1 MPTPSRTSRKSW
13 PPPACSRRSAVKTSG
28 ARIVLE
34 CLKREGVDT
43 VFGLPGGAVLPIYDA
58 LYDFEGLRHVLVRQ
72 EAAAGHAAEGY
83 ARTTGKVGVCLV
95 TSGPAATNL
104 VTALQDALMDSIPIV
119 AFTGQ
124 VPTHLIGNDAFQ
136 EADNVGITRP
146 CTKHNFLVKDGK
158 DLPTIVREAFHIAAT
173 GRPGPVH
180 VDLPKDI
187 LVKEAEFVWP
197 DKVSL
202 RSYHPTYEGHPGQI
216 KRAATALLRARRP
229 VLYVGGGAISSDA
242 HAELRRLAELTE
254 IPVTTTLM
262 GLGAFPSEHP
272 LSLGMLGMHGTYSAN
287 MAVHDSDCLIAV
299 GARFDDRV
307 TGKVE
312 LFAPSAEIIHI
323 DIDPSS
329 ISKNI
334 KVDVPIV
341 GDCRQV
347 LTKLIEAID
356 EEARASVPSLVREA
370 RKQWRA
376 QIAEWQ
382 AKFPLRYEW
391 DDDVIKPQY
400 VIQEISN
407 LTHGDALVVTG
418 VGQHQMWAAQY
429 YKFKHPRAW
438 CTSGGLG
445 TMGYGL
451 PTAMGVAAGNP
462 GRLVVNVDGDGSFAM
477 NSQELATCFTEHLP
491 VKTVIIN
498 NSGHGMVRQWQR
510 IIYKERY
517 CAIDLPGIPDWVKL
531 AEAYGCVGLRVTKP
545 SEVVPAL
552 EKMLSTPAPVVLDVV
567 VDKDEC
573 VFPMVPAGGA
583 NTDMILAPP
592 SRETRER
599 AEKSQTGF

>member
-1 MPTPSRTSRKSW
+1 MKM
-13 PPPACSRRSAVKTSG
+13 SG
-28 ARIVLE
+28 ARMVLE
-34 CLKREGVDT
+34 SIKREGVD
-43 VFGLPGGAVLPIYDA
+43 VLFGLPGGAVLPIYDV
-58 LYDFEGLRHVLVRQ
+58 LYDFQGLRHILVRQ

-104 VTALQDALMDSIPIV
+104 VTALQDAMMDSIPIV

-146 CTKHNFLVKDGK
+146 CTKHNFLVKDPK
-158 DLPTIVREAFHIAAT
+158 DVGPIIREAFHIAST

-180 VDLPKDI
+180 VDLPKDV
-187 LVKEAEFVWP
+187 LVKEGEFIWP
-197 DKVSL
+197 ERVHM
-202 RSYHPTYEGHPGQI
+202 RSYNPTYDGHPGQI
-216 KRAATALLRARRP
+216 KKAARLMLRGRRP
-229 VLYVGGGAISSDA
+229 VLYVGGGVISSDA
-242 HAELRRLAELTE
+242 NEELLELAELTQM
-254 IPVTTTLM
+254 PVTTTLM
-262 GLGAFPSEHP
+262 GLGAFPSTHP
-272 LSLGMLGMHGTYSAN
+272 LCLDMLGMHGTYYAN
-287 MAVHDSDCLIAV
+287 MAVHHSDVLIAV

-312 LFAPSAEIIHI
+312 AFAPNAEIVHI

-334 KVDVPIV
+334 KVHVPIV
-341 GDCRQV
+341 GDCKRV
-347 LTKLIEAID
+347 LRALVEAVR
-356 EEARASVPSLVREA
+356 EEMHEDVPSMVKEA
-370 RKQWRA
+370 RKQWLV
-376 QIAEWQ
+376 QIAEWR
-382 AKFPLRYEW
+382 AKQPLRYDW
-391 DDDVIKPQY
+391 DDNVIKPQY
-400 VIQEISN
+400 VIQEISR
-407 LTHGDALVVTG
+407 LTGGEAFMVTG

-429 YKFKHPRAW
+429 YRFKHPRRW

-451 PTAMGVAAGNP
+451 PTAMGVQAANP
-462 GRLVVNVDGDGSFAM
+462 GKLVINVDGDGSFAM
-477 NSQELATCFTEHLP
+477 NSQEMATCFTENLP

-531 AEAYGCVGLRVTKP
+531 AEAYGCVGVRVTKP
-545 SEVVPAL
+545 SELGAAI
-552 EKMLSTPAPVVLDVV
+552 EKMIATPAPVILDVC

-583 NTDMILAPP
+583 NVDMILAPP
-592 SRETRER
+592 SREVRDK
-599 AEKSQTGF
+599 AAKSQTGF

>member
-1 MPTPSRTSRKSW
+1 
-13 PPPACSRRSAVKTSG
+13 VKFSG
-28 ARIVLE
+28 ARMLLE

-43 VFGLPGGAVLPIYDA
+43 IFGLPGGAVLPIYDA
-58 LYDFEGLRHVLVRQ
+58 LYDFEGLRHILVRQ

-83 ARTTGKVGVCLV
+83 ARATGRPGVCLV

-136 EADNVGITRP
+136 EADNVGITRS

-158 DLPTIVREAFHIAAT
+158 DLGPIVREAFHIAST

-187 LVKEAEFVWP
+187 LVKEAEMLWP
-197 DKVSL
+197 ERVHM
-202 RSYHPTYEGHPGQI
+202 RSYNPNYDGHPGQI
-216 KRAATALLRARRP
+216 KKAARLMLRAKRP
-229 VLYVGGGAISSDA
+229 VLYVGGGVISSDG
-242 HAELRRLAELTE
+242 HAELLELAELTQ

-262 GLGAFPSEHP
+262 GLGAFPSAHP
-272 LSLGMLGMHGTYSAN
+272 LCLDMLGMHGAYYAN
-287 MAVHDSDCLIAV
+287 MAVHHSDVLVAV

-312 LFAPSAEIIHI
+312 AFAPNAEIIHI

-334 KVDVPIV
+334 KVHVPIV
-341 GDCRQV
+341 GDCRRV
-347 LTKLIEAID
+347 LRALVEA
-356 EEARASVPSLVREA
+356 VREERREELPPA
-370 RKQWRA
+370 VKEGRAQWTA
-376 QIAEWQ
+376 QIAEWRE
-382 AKFPLRYEW
+382 KFPLRYDW

-400 VIQEISN
+400 VVEEISRY
-407 LTHGDALVVTG
+407 TQGEAFIVTG

-438 CTSGGLG
+438 FTSGGLG

-451 PTAMGVAAGNP
+451 PTAMGVQAAHP
-462 GRLVVNVDGDGSFAM
+462 GRLVINIDGDGSFQM
-477 NSQELATCFTEHLP
+477 NSQEMATCFTEHLP

-531 AEAYGCVGLRVTKP
+531 AEAYGCMGLRVTKP
-545 SEVVPAL
+545 SEVGPAI
-552 EKMLSTPAPVVLDVV
+552 EKMLATPGPVILDVC

-592 SRETRER
+592 SREVRDR
-599 AEKSQTGF
+599 AAKSQTGF

>member
-1 MPTPSRTSRKSW
+1 M
-13 PPPACSRRSAVKTSG
+13 KTSG

-43 VFGLPGGAVLPIYDA
+43 IFGLPGGAVLPIYDA
-58 LYDFEGLRHVLVRQ
+58 LYDFEGLRHILVRQ

-104 VTALQDALMDSIPIV
+104 VTALQDATMDSIPIV

-180 VDLPKDI
+180 VDLPKDV

-202 RSYHPTYEGHPGQI
+202 RSYNPTYEGHPGQI

-242 HAELRRLAELTE
+242 HVELRRLAELTE

-272 LSLGMLGMHGTYSAN
+272 LSLGMLGMHGTYYAN

-312 LFAPSAEIIHI
+312 LFAPSAEVIHI

-341 GDCRQV
+341 GDCRRV

-462 GRLVVNVDGDGSFAM
+462 GKLVVNIDGDGSFVM
-477 NSQELATCFTEHLP
+477 NSQELATCYESRLA
-491 VKTVIIN
+491 VKTVILN
-498 NSGHGMVRQWQR
+498 NGGHGMVRQWQE
-510 IIYKERY
+510 IIYGGRF
-517 CAIDLPGIPDWVKL
+517 CAIDLSASPDFVKL
-531 AEAYGCVGLRVTKP
+531 ADAYGCVGIRATKP

-552 EKMLSTPAPVVLDVV
+552 EKAFSTPGPVV
-567 VDKDEC
+567 VDVAVEKDEW

-583 NTDMILAPP
+583 NKDMILDRP
-592 SRETRER
+592 SRAAKDR
-599 AEKSQTGF
+599 AAKAQTGF

>member
-1 MPTPSRTSRKSW
+1 MKMP
-13 PPPACSRRSAVKTSG
+13 G

-34 CLKREGVDT
+34 CLKRQGVDLI
-43 VFGLPGGAVLPIYDA
+43 FGLPGGAVLPIYDA

-83 ARTTGKVGVCLV
+83 ARTSGRVGVCLV

-136 EADNVGITRP
+136 EADNVGITRS
-146 CTKHNFLVKDGK
+146 CTKHNFLVKDGN
-158 DLPTIVREAFHIAAT
+158 DLGPIIREAFHIALT

-187 LVKEAEFVWP
+187 LVKEWDLVWP
-197 DKVSL
+197 DKIQM
-202 RSYHPTYEGHPGQI
+202 RSYNPNYDGHPGQI
-216 KRAATALLRARRP
+216 KRAAKLLASARKP
-229 VLYVGGGAISSDA
+229 VLYVGGGVISANAS
-242 HAELRRLAELTE
+242 AELRELAELGQFPLTQ
-254 IPVTTTLM
+254 TLM
-262 GLGAFPSEHP
+262 GLGAFPMAHP
-272 LSLGMLGMHGTYSAN
+272 LSLDMLGMHGSYYAN
-287 MAVHDSDCLIAV
+287 MAVHHSDVLVAI

-307 TGKVE
+307 TGKVDA
-312 LFAPSAEIIHI
+312 FAPNAEIVHI

-334 KVDVPIV
+334 KVGVPIV
-341 GDCRQV
+341 GDCRRV
-347 LTKLIEAID
+347 LAKLVEALR
-356 EEARASVPSLVREA
+356 EELRGGSAPGVHEARQ
-370 RKQWRA
+370 QWA
-376 QIAEWQ
+376 TQLAEWRRD
-382 AKFPLRYEW
+382 FPFRYEW
-391 DDDVIKPQY
+391 SDDVVKPQY
-400 VIQEISN
+400 VMQEISN
-407 LTHGDALVVTG
+407 VTGGEAFIVTG

-429 YKFKHPRAW
+429 YRFKHPRMW

-451 PTAMGVAAGNP
+451 PTAMGVQAANP
-462 GRLVVNVDGDGSFAM
+462 GRLVINIDGDGSFAM
-477 NSQELATCFTEHLP
+477 NSQELATCFTEGLP

-510 IIYKERY
+510 IIYKERF
-517 CAIDLPGIPDWVKL
+517 CAIDLPGIPDWVRL

-545 SEVVPAL
+545 SELVPAL
-552 EKMLSTPAPVVLDVV
+552 EKMISTPAPVVLDVC

-592 SRETRER
+592 SRVVRDR
-599 AEKSQTGF
+599 AARSQTGF

>member
-1 MPTPSRTSRKSW
+1 V
-13 PPPACSRRSAVKTSG
+13 AVKMPG

-34 CLKREGVDT
+34 AIKREGVDT
-43 VFGLPGGAVLPIYDA
+43 IFGLPGGAVLPIYDV
-58 LYDFEGLRHVLVRQ
+58 LYDFEGLRHILVRQ

-158 DLPTIVREAFHIAAT
+158 DLGPIIREAFHLAAT

-180 VDLPKDI
+180 VDLPKDV
-187 LVKEAEFVWP
+187 LVKEAEFIWP
-197 DKVSL
+197 ERVVL
-202 RSYHPTYEGHPGQI
+202 RSYNPTYDGHPGQI
-216 KRAATALLRARRP
+216 KKAARSILRAKRP
-229 VLYVGGGAISSDA
+229 VLYVGGGVISADA
-242 HAELRRLAELTE
+242 HLELAELAELTQT
-254 IPVTTTLM
+254 PVTTTLM
-262 GLGAFPSEHP
+262 GLGAFPSAHP
-272 LSLGMLGMHGTYSAN
+272 LSLDMLGMHGTYYAN
-287 MAVHDSDCLIAV
+287 MAVHHADVLVAV

-312 LFAPSAEIIHI
+312 AFSPNAEIIHI

-334 KVDVPIV
+334 KVHVPIV
-341 GDCRQV
+341 GDCRRV
-347 LTKLIEAID
+347 L
-356 EEARASVPSLVREA
+356 RALVDAVREELGTGELTA
-370 RKQWRA
+370 ATRETRRTWHA
-376 QIAEWQ
+376 QIGDWK
-382 AKFPLRYEW
+382 AKFPLQY
-391 DDDVIKPQY
+391 DKTDDVVKPQS
-400 VIQEISN
+400 VIEELSRQTRGE
-407 LTHGDALVVTG
+407 AFMVTG

-429 YKFKHPRAW
+429 YRFTHPRRW

-451 PTAMGVAAGNP
+451 PTAMGVQAAHP
-462 GRLVVNVDGDGSFAM
+462 GKLVINVDGDGSFQM
-477 NSQELATCFTEHLP
+477 NSQEMATCFTEHLP

-517 CAIDLPGIPDWVKL
+517 CAIDLPGVPDWVKL
-531 AEAYGCVGLRVTKP
+531 AEAYGCVGIRVTKP
-545 SEVVPAL
+545 SELASAI
-552 EKMLSTPAPVVLDVV
+552 ERMIATPAPVILDVC

-592 SRETRER
+592 SREVRDK
-599 AEKSQTGF
+599 AAKSQTGF

>member
-1 MPTPSRTSRKSW
+1 MKL
-13 PPPACSRRSAVKTSG
+13 SG
-28 ARIVLE
+28 ARIFLE
-34 CLKREGVDT
+34 CLKREGVDLI
-43 VFGLPGGAVLPIYDA
+43 FGLPGGAVLPIYDA
-58 LYDFEGLRHVLVRQ
+58 LYDFEGLRHILVRQ

-83 ARTTGKVGVCLV
+83 ARTTGRVGVCLV

-104 VTALQDALMDSIPIV
+104 VTALQDAVMDSIPIV
-119 AFTGQ
+119 GFTGQ

-158 DLPTIVREAFHIAAT
+158 DLPMIIREAFHIAST

-180 VDLPKDI
+180 VDLPKDV
-187 LVKEAEFVWP
+187 LVNEAEFVWP
-197 DKVSL
+197 EKVYL
-202 RSYHPTYEGHPGQI
+202 RSYNPTYDGHPGQI
-216 KRAATALLRARRP
+216 KRAARAMLRARRP
-229 VLYVGGGAISSDA
+229 VLYVGGGVISSDA
-242 HAELRRLAELTE
+242 HAELLRLAELTQ

-262 GLGAFPSEHP
+262 GLGAFPSDHP
-272 LSLGMLGMHGTYSAN
+272 LSLEMLGMHGTYYAN

-312 LFAPSAEIIHI
+312 QFAPNAEIVHI

-341 GDCRQV
+341 GDCRRV
-347 LTKLIEAID
+347 LAKLIEAI
-356 EEARASVPSLVREA
+356 EEEQRADGPSVVAEA
-370 RKQWRA
+370 RKQWHA
-376 QIAEWQ
+376 QIAEWR

-391 DDDVIKPQY
+391 DDEVIKPQY
-400 VIQEISN
+400 VVQEISN
-407 LTHGDALVVTG
+407 LTQGEAMIVTG

-429 YKFKHPRAW
+429 YRFKHPRAW

-451 PTAMGVAAGNP
+451 PTAMGVAAAHP
-462 GRLVVNVDGDGSFAM
+462 DKLVVNIDGDGSFVM
-477 NSQELATCFTEHLP
+477 NSQELATCSDHRLP
-491 VKTVIIN
+491 VKTIILN
-498 NSGHGMVRQWQR
+498 NGGHGMVRQWQE
-510 IIYKERY
+510 IIYGGRF
-517 CAIDLPGIPDWVKL
+517 CAIDFAGSPDFVKL
-531 AEAYGCVGLRVTKP
+531 ADAYNCTGIRATKP

-552 EKMLSTPAPVVLDVV
+552 EKAFSTPGPVV
-567 VDKDEC
+567 VDVWVEKNEW

-583 NTDMILAPP
+583 NKDMILERP
-592 SRETRER
+592 SR
-599 AEKSQTGF
+599 AAKEKAAKAQTGF

>member
-1 MPTPSRTSRKSW
+1 MT
-13 PPPACSRRSAVKTSG
+13 G
-28 ARIVLE
+28 ARIFLE
-34 CLKREGVDT
+34 CLKREGVE
-43 VFGLPGGAVLPIYDA
+43 VIFGLPGGAVLPVYDA
-58 LYDFEGLRHVLVRQ
+58 LYDFPGLRHILVRQ

-83 ARTTGKVGVCLV
+83 ARTTGKVGVALV

-104 VTALQDALMDSIPIV
+104 VTALQDAIMDSIPIV

-136 EADNVGITRP
+136 EADNVGITRS

-158 DLPTIVREAFHIAAT
+158 DLAPIIREAFYIAST

-180 VDLPKDI
+180 VDLPKDV
-187 LVKEAEFVWP
+187 LVKEVEFHYP
-197 DKVSL
+197 EKVHL
-202 RSYHPTYEGHPGQI
+202 RSYNPTYEGHPGQI
-216 KRAATALLRARRP
+216 KKAAKALMRARRP
-229 VLYVGGGAISSDA
+229 VLYVGGGVISSDA
-242 HAELRRLAELTE
+242 HEELLRLAELTQ

-272 LSLGMLGMHGTYSAN
+272 LSLEMLGMHGTYYAN
-287 MAVHDSDCLIAV
+287 MAVHNSDVLIAV

-312 LFAPSAEIIHI
+312 FFAPQAEIIHI

-334 KVDVPIV
+334 KVHIPIV
-341 GDCRQV
+341 GDARRV
-347 LTKLIEAID
+347 LAKVIEAVT
-356 EEARASVPSLVREA
+356 EEMRGGSLPSTVREA
-370 RKQWRA
+370 REQWHA
-376 QIAEWQ
+376 QIAEWK
-382 AKFPLRYEW
+382 ATFPLRYDW
-391 DDDVIKPQY
+391 DENVIKPQY

-407 LTHGDALVVTG
+407 LTRGEALIVTG

-429 YKFKHPRAW
+429 YRFTHPRAW

-451 PTAMGVAAGNP
+451 PTSMGVQVAHP
-462 GRLVVNVDGDGSFAM
+462 DKLVVNIDGDGSFVM
-477 NSQELATCFTEHLP
+477 NSQELATCFEFRLP

-498 NSGHGMVRQWQR
+498 NGYHGMVRQWQE

-517 CAIDLPGIPDWVKL
+517 CAIDLSASPDFVKL
-531 AEAYGCVGLRVTKP
+531 AEAYGCLGIRASTP
-545 SEVVPAL
+545 QEVVPAL
-552 EKMLSTPAPVVLDVV
+552 EKAFSTPGPVV
-567 VDKDEC
+567 VDMMVDREED

-583 NTDMILAPP
+583 NKDMIL
-592 SRETRER
+592 ER
-599 AEKSQTGF
+599 PGKAVKEKAAKSQTGF

>member
-1 MPTPSRTSRKSW
+1 V
-13 PPPACSRRSAVKTSG
+13 VKLSG
-28 ARIVLE
+28 ARILLE
-34 CLKREGVDT
+34 CLKKEGVDII
-43 VFGLPGGAVLPIYDA
+43 FGLPGGAVLPIYDV
-58 LYDFEGLRHVLVRQ
+58 LYDFHGIRHILVRQ

-83 ARTTGKVGVCLV
+83 ARTTGRVGVCLV

-136 EADNVGITRP
+136 EADNVGITRSA
-146 CTKHNFLVKDGK
+146 TKHNFLVKDGK
-158 DLPTIVREAFHIAAT
+158 DLGAIIKEAFHIAAT

-187 LVKEAEFVWP
+187 LVAEWP
-197 DKVSL
+197 FEYPADVHL
-202 RSYHPTYEGHPGQI
+202 RSYNPTYEGHPGQI
-216 KRAATALLRARRP
+216 KRAARALARAKQP

-242 HAELRRLAELTE
+242 SPELAELAELTQV
-254 IPVTTTLM
+254 PVTQTLM
-262 GLGAFPSEHP
+262 GLGAFPMAHP
-272 LSLGMLGMHGTYSAN
+272 LSLDMLGMHGSYYAN
-287 MAVHDSDCLIAV
+287 MAVHHSDCLVAI

-307 TGKVE
+307 TGKVSE
-312 LFAPSAEIIHI
+312 FAPKAEIIHI

-334 KVDVPIV
+334 KVHIPIV
-341 GDCRQV
+341 GDCKRV
-347 LTKLIEAID
+347 LRKLVQA
-356 EEARASVPSLVREA
+356 VREELEDGVPA
-370 RKQWRA
+370 AVVEGRQQWAA
-376 QIAEWQ
+376 QIAEW
-382 AKFPLRYEW
+382 KRSVPLRYDW
-391 DDDVIKPQY
+391 DDEVIKPQY

-407 LTHGDALVVTG
+407 LTRGDALIVTG

-429 YKFKHPRAW
+429 YRFTHPRSW

-451 PTAMGVAAGNP
+451 PTAMGVQAGNP
-462 GRLVVNVDGDGSFAM
+462 GRLVINIDGDGSFAM
-477 NSQELATCFTEHLP
+477 NSQELATCFTEGLP

-517 CAIDLPGIPDWVKL
+517 CAIDLPGIPDWVRL
-531 AEAYGCVGLRVTKP
+531 AEAYGCMGMRVSKP
-545 SEVVPAL
+545 SEVVPAI
-552 EKMLSTPAPVVLDVV
+552 EKMISTPGPVVLDVCV
-567 VDKDEC
+567 AKDEC

-583 NTDMILAPP
+583 NTDMILSLPP
-592 SRETRER
+592 REVREK
-599 AEKSQTGF
+599 AAKSQTGF

>member
-1 MPTPSRTSRKSW
+1 
-13 PPPACSRRSAVKTSG
+13 VKMSG
-28 ARIVLE
+28 ARMVLE
-34 CLKREGVDT
+34 CLKREGVDLI
-43 VFGLPGGAVLPIYDA
+43 FGLPGGAVLPIYDA
-58 LYDFEGLRHVLVRQ
+58 LYDFEGIRHVLVRQ

-83 ARTTGKVGVCLV
+83 ARTSGKVGVCLV

-104 VTALQDALMDSIPIV
+104 VTALQDAMMDSIPIV

-158 DLPTIVREAFHIAAT
+158 DIGPIIREAFHIAST

-187 LVKEAEFVWP
+187 LVKEAELVWP
-197 DKVSL
+197 ERVHL
-202 RSYHPTYEGHPGQI
+202 RSYNPNYDGHPGQI
-216 KRAATALLRARRP
+216 KRAARLLVRARRP

-242 HAELRRLAELTE
+242 HAEVRELAELTQT
-254 IPVTTTLM
+254 PVTTTLM
-262 GLGAFPSEHP
+262 GLGAFPSAHP
-272 LSLGMLGMHGTYSAN
+272 LSLEMLGMHGTYYAN
-287 MAVHDSDCLIAV
+287 MAVHHSDVLIAI

-307 TGKVE
+307 TGRVDA
-312 LFAPSAEIIHI
+312 FSPHAEIVHI

-334 KVDVPIV
+334 KVAVPIV
-341 GDCRQV
+341 GDCRRV
-347 LTKLIEAID
+347 L
-356 EEARASVPSLVREA
+356 RALVVAVREELQEVGTEA
-370 RKQWRA
+370 AESRKPWLA
-376 QIAEWQ
+376 QIAEWRE
-382 AKFPLRYEW
+382 KNPLRYEW
-391 DDDVIKPQY
+391 DDEVIKPQY
-400 VIQEISN
+400 VIQELSN
-407 LTHGDALVVTG
+407 ITRGEAMIVTG

-429 YKFKHPRAW
+429 YKFKHPRMW

-451 PTAMGVAAGNP
+451 PTAMGVQAANP
-462 GRLVVNVDGDGSFAM
+462 GRLVINIDGDGSFAM
-477 NSQELATCFTEHLP
+477 NSQEMATCFTEGLP

-510 IIYKERY
+510 IIYKERF

-545 SEVVPAL
+545 SEVVPAI
-552 EKMLSTPAPVVLDVV
+552 EKMLSTPAPVILDVC

-583 NTDMILAPP
+583 NTDMILSPP
-592 SRETRER
+592 PREVREKAAR
-599 AEKSQTGF
+599 SQTGF

>member
-1 MPTPSRTSRKSW
+1 
-13 PPPACSRRSAVKTSG
+13 VKLSG

-34 CLKREGVDT
+34 CLKREGVET
-43 VFGLPGGAVLPIYDA
+43 IFGLPGGAVLPIYDA
-58 LYDFEGLRHVLVRQ
+58 LYDFEGLRHILVRQ

-83 ARTTGKVGVCLV
+83 ARATGRPGVCLV

-158 DLPTIVREAFHIAAT
+158 DLGPIIREAFHIAST

-180 VDLPKDI
+180 VDLPKDV

-197 DKVSL
+197 QKVQM
-202 RSYHPTYEGHPGQI
+202 RSYNPTYDGHPGQI
-216 KRAATALLRARRP
+216 KKAARLMLRARRP
-229 VLYVGGGAISSDA
+229 VLYVGGGVISADA
-242 HAELRRLAELTE
+242 DAELMELAELTQ

-262 GLGAFPSEHP
+262 GLGAFPSAHP
-272 LSLGMLGMHGTYSAN
+272 LCLDMLGMHGAYYAN
-287 MAVHDSDCLIAV
+287 MAVHHSDVLVAV

-312 LFAPSAEIIHI
+312 AFAPNAEIVHI

-341 GDCRQV
+341 GDCRRV
-347 LTKLIEAID
+347 LKALVEAVR
-356 EEARASVPSLVREA
+356 EEMHEDVPAPVKEA
-370 RKQWRA
+370 RKQWLV
-376 QIAEWQ
+376 QIGEWR
-382 AKFPLRYEW
+382 AKFPLRYDW
-391 DDDVIKPQY
+391 DDEVIKPQY
-400 VIQEISN
+400 VIEQISN
-407 LTHGDALVVTG
+407 VTQGEALVVTG

-438 CTSGGLG
+438 FTSGGLG

-451 PTAMGVAAGNP
+451 PTAMGVQAAHP
-462 GRLVVNVDGDGSFAM
+462 GRLVIDIDGDGSFAM

-491 VKTVIIN
+491 VKVVIIN

-531 AEAYGCVGLRVTKP
+531 AEAYGCMGLRVTRP
-545 SEVVPAL
+545 SEVGPAI
-552 EKMLSTPAPVVLDVV
+552 EKMISTPGPVVLDVC

-592 SRETRER
+592 SRETREK
-599 AEKSQTGF
+599 AAKSQTGF